1 MVERPLEMRRITDG
15 VFWAGAADWDRRLFD
30 ALIPLP
36 NGTSYNAYVIKGSDK
51 TALIDSV
58 DPTKTEVL
66 LARLSGVERLDYI
79 VSQHSEQDHSG
90 AIPAVMERYPDAKVV
105 ATPKGKE
112 LLSMHTSVPGERI
125 STVADGETLEL
136 GGKTLEFLH
145 TPWVH
150 WPETMCTYL
159 REDRILFSCDLF
171 GAHLATDEL
180 EERDENLVALASKRY
195 YAEVMMPFRAIIR
208 KHMARFEK
216 YRIDKIA
223 PSHGPIHPNPA
234 FIVKCHDDWTSD
246 RLSNSVMIAY
256 VSMHGSTAKM
266 AEHLAESLTKEG
278 VGARLFN
285 LAATDIGE
293 YAMALVDSATIVIG
307 TPVVLTG
314 AHPAVVPAVFL
325 TNALK
330 PKLRFASI
338 LSSYG
343 WGGKAVEQI
352 TSMLSGLK
360 LEMLEQ
366 VVVKGRPLDKDLAAL
381 DALAVSIA
389 AKHKE
394 VVG

>member
-1 MVERPLEMRRITDG
+1 MEIRPMEMRKIVDG
-15 VFWAGAADWDRRLFD
+15 VFWAGATDWDRRLFD

-36 NGTSYNAYVIKGSDK
+36 NGTSYNAYLIKGSAK

-58 DPTKTEVL
+58 DPTKTDVL
-66 LARLSGVERLDYI
+66 MARLAGVERIDYI
-79 VSQHSEQDHSG
+79 VAQHAEQDHSG
-90 AIPAVMERYPDAKVV
+90 AIPAVLEKYPDAKLL
-105 ATPKGKE
+105 TSPKGRE
-112 LLSMHTSVPGERI
+112 LLAMHIDVPVERI
-125 STVADGETLEL
+125 TAVADGETLDL

-150 WPETMCTYL
+150 WPETISTYL
-159 REDRILFSCDLF
+159 REDKILFTCDLF
-171 GAHLATDEL
+171 GAHLATEEL
-180 EERDENLVALASKRY
+180 EENDENLVALASKRY

-216 YRIDKIA
+216 LQVAKIA
-223 PSHGPIHPNPA
+223 PSHGPIHPNPS

-246 RLSNSVMIAY
+246 RVSNTVIIAY
-256 VSMHGSTAKM
+256 VSMHGSTARM
-266 AEHLAESLTKEG
+266 ADYLAESLAKEG

-293 YAMALVDSATIVIG
+293 YAMALVDAATIVFA

-314 AHPAVVPAVFL
+314 AHPAVISAVFL

-330 PKLRFASI
+330 PKLKFASI

-360 LEMLEQ
+360 LEMLDQ
-366 VVVKGRPLDKDLAAL
+366 VSVKGRPLESDFAAIDGLAA
-381 DALAVSIA
+381 AIA
-389 AKHKE
+389 ARHRE
-394 VVG
+394 AVR